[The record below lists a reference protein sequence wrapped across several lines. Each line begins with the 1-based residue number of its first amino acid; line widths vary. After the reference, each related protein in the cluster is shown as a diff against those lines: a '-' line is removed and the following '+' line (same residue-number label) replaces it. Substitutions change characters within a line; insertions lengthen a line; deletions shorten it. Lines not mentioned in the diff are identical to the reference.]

1 MNLESKKEYVINHFN
16 TFVRETGL
24 YFKSEY
30 DTCTNIL
37 TVTFSVVPKPRSASE
52 LMTFKINLIASI
64 FYLSSVVD
72 DIKLKVKDR
81 FLNNRPSV
89 ASIDIA
95 SMYPVSMVKHKRNT
109 SIPGIKNVVFN
120 NPATIVFWSDGTKTV
135 VKVSDGEIFD
145 PEKGLAMAIS
155 KKALGNA
162 GNYYED
168 FKMWLK

>member
-1 MNLESKKEYVINHFN
+1 MSLEYRKNLEYRKAYVINHFD

-24 YFKSEY
+24 NFKSEY

-37 TVTFSVVPKPRSASE
+37 TVTFSAAPNPWFASDQ
-52 LMTFKINLIASI
+52 MTFKIDLNSYK
-64 FYLSSVVD
+64 FDLSGVVD
-72 DIKLKVKDR
+72 NIKSRVKYR
-81 FLNNRPSV
+81 FLKNRL
-89 ASIDIA
+89 
-95 SMYPVSMVKHKRNT
+95 HERNT